1 MKEQKQEQL
10 QKNVPSKPEPKAS
23 STVTTTKDSDY
34 MKMAFDLLN
43 KQTDLLAKQTG
54 KILEVLSNLTSSNHE
69 EYSQSDV
76 AIPWED
82 DELSG
87 EVISF
92 DEEEVDNGK

>member
-1 MKEQKQEQL
+1 MITATK
-10 QKNVPSKPEPKAS
+10 
-23 STVTTTKDSDY
+23 STDH

-54 KILEVLSNLTSSNHE
+54 KILEVLSSLTSPNYE

-92 DEEEVDNGK
+92 DDDDEVNNDK

>member
-1 MKEQKQEQL
+1 M
-10 QKNVPSKPEPKAS
+10 
-23 STVTTTKDSDY
+23 TTKDSDH

-54 KILEVLSNLTSSNHE
+54 KILEVLSNLTSSNHK

-87 EVISF
+87 EVVSF
-92 DEEEVDNGK
+92 DDEEVDNGK